1 VTSEISFEQD
11 PALILN
17 LLRRFEW
24 VLISGS
30 SEDPYEVWRNDLVSA
45 NEILLPTDP
54 RKADYQQLLRRA
66 YRTLAYEHGAE
77 IDRAANSISLQ
88 RRSLLDVT
96 RWSKETSLATG
107 MIQWDAGQAL
117 HVVARTSLAVAAK
130 ATHKPRRYYG
140 NSSAYI
146 SKKFIDATLMG
157 QTEPGSYIVTA
168 YSPSGER
175 FFVSRSNEEA
185 SASKLVDVESK
196 TGAEI
201 IDKLDDIVRSV
212 RGKLDEYRSDPRT
225 TIFEEIA
232 VTGFSYEIA
241 HALAALSENGDGV
254 VRITRANAR
263 TGNEIS
269 NDYEFTSTESPVLER
284 VSESLRQTAEPEAV
298 TLVGEVTLLEHIS
311 NVDTHTVRLHV
322 ANQARLRTVRM
333 NLTSDQY
340 QAALEAHRSDSPLQV
355 RGMVERQGKYNWLR
369 DPEQVRMLGQ
379 FSNDDDVPEDAI
391 TDVDE
396 PDADQDSLF

>member
-1 VTSEISFEQD
+1 MTSEISFEQD

-24 VLISGS
+24 VLTSGS
-30 SEDPYEVWRNDLVSA
+30 NEDPYEVWRNDLVSPR
-45 NEILLPTDP
+45 EILLPTDP
-54 RKADYQQLLRRA
+54 AKADYQQLLRRA

-77 IDRAANSISLQ
+77 IERVANGLALQ

-107 MIQWDAGQAL
+107 MIQWDGGQEL

-130 ATHKPRRYYG
+130 ASHKPRRYYG

-157 QTEPGSYIVTA
+157 QTEPGSYVVTA
-168 YSPSGER
+168 YTPSGDR

-196 TGAEI
+196 SGAEI

-212 RGKLDEYRSDPRT
+212 RGKLDEYRTDPRT
-225 TIFEEIA
+225 AIFDEIA
-232 VTGFSYEIA
+232 STGFSYEMA
-241 HALAALSENGDGV
+241 NALASLSGDGDGV
-254 VRITRANAR
+254 IRITRTRAR
-263 TGNEIS
+263 AGNEIT

-284 VSESLRQTAEPEAV
+284 VSESLRQAIEPEAV
-298 TLVGEVTLLEHIS
+298 TLVGEVTLLEHVS
-311 NVDTHTVRLHV
+311 NLDTHTVRLHV
-322 ANQARLRTVRM
+322 ANQPRLRTVRM

-355 RGMVERQGKYNWLR
+355 RGTVERQGTYNWLR

-379 FSNDDDVPEDAI
+379 FSNDDEVPEEAI
-391 TDVDE
+391 IDE